1 MISRRTDR
9 RRTAFAGVALL
20 ALAVLASGCGRPDDE
35 AWLRFL
41 GFRASGET
49 APLSVL
55 NGDLADGT
63 DLTVDVEFQNAS
75 LFVGQKVGLGIEVNR
90 ARIDYRMSGFSPPAA
105 EYPLSLYLPPP
116 ADGNPTTGTL
126 TMFPLAPVSLQQWLI
141 DAGVSDP
148 VVELTARVTFY
159 GVTDDGASVE
169 TEGSIRI
176 ALINTDGG
184 GGAPPATKPT
194 LNVKTLINGKQ
205 STLLAGK
212 FRVESTVKPSS
223 NLTVVF
229 TLAAGP
235 GILVSGIDYVQ
246 IGTSVVIYANQ
257 YYADISITPISGG
270 NTGSVTITLAN
281 NNDAYAIDSTYKT
294 DTLMI
299 E

>member
-1 MISRRTDR
+1 MMSCLTDR
-9 RRTAFAGVALL
+9 RRAAFAGVALL
-20 ALAVLASGCGRPDDE
+20 ALAVLVSGCGRPDDE

-41 GFRASGET
+41 GFRASGESS
-49 APLSVL
+49 PLSVL

-169 TEGSIRI
+169 TAGSIRI
-176 ALINTDGG
+176 ALTNTGG
-184 GGAPPATKPT
+184 TSSGTLPTVNIFWKSDANKPAT
-194 LNVKTLINGKQ
+194 
-205 STLLAGK
+205 AGS
-212 FRVESTVKPSS
+212 FRVFRTG
-223 NLTVVF
+223 NLTSDLTVGF
-229 TLAAGP
+229 TVTGTAVADTDYEELSNT
-235 GILVSGIDYVQ
+235 VS
-246 IGTSVVIYANQ
+246 
-257 YYADISITPISGG
+257 ISGG
-270 NTGSVTITLAN
+270 DDEALVYVTPLAGGAGEDRTVILTL
-281 NNDAYAIDSTYKT
+281 KT
-294 DTLMI
+294 SPEYTRGTSYSETLTI
-299 E
+299 HP